1 MKKETKLGLAVS
13 KSEDFHEWY
22 RLLVL
27 EAELISTY
35 SVSGTVIRQHSPR
48 QRHKFMTC
56 EHDLTWYP
64 WRLQQAYA
72 PTFTYGV

>member
-35 SVSGTVIRQHSPR
+35 SVSGTAKLFLGLFNV
-48 QRHKFMTC
+48 
-56 EHDLTWYP
+56 HDKMLGNRVP
-64 WRLQQAYA
+64 CSMGSAD
-72 PTFTYGV
+72 

>member
-35 SVSGTVIRQHSPR
+35 SVSGTAMGQYA
-48 QRHKFMTC
+48 F
-56 EHDLTWYP
+56 
-64 WRLQQAYA
+64 RLNK
-72 PTFTYGV
+72 

>member
-1 MKKETKLGLAVS
+1 MKKETKLGLAVT

-35 SVSGTVIRQHSPR
+35 SVSGTT
-48 QRHKFMTC
+48 FMHNLHRNMQIVREYVTARRPSML
-56 EHDLTWYP
+56 E
-64 WRLQQAYA
+64 Q
-72 PTFTYGV
+72 F

>member
-35 SVSGTVIRQHSPR
+35 SVSGTSVGQYLCRLHQSSLTP
-48 QRHKFMTC
+48 QN
-56 EHDLTWYP
+56 DLTHSS
-64 WRLQQAYA
+64 R
-72 PTFTYGV
+72 